1 VAPRIPKLTESD
13 KQVLRD
19 YWQFYEPLAPQIQQ
33 DLRTAAGAMPEWAP
47 IMRAMSQKQLDESD
61 KRSLAL
67 QRAALVD
74 GQWEPYLTDLQTQGG
89 QYALAGIT
97 FTAWFEIIAAYR
109 ETIRNYIVKL
119 AQADFAR
126 ASHVGD
132 GMNRMI
138 DIAMA
143 GIGEAYLATKE
154 HIISQQQ
161 EAIRELSLPILQ
173 IRERLLIVPLVGLID
188 SQRARTL
195 TETLLVAIRDRR
207 ARGVVMDITGVPMVD
222 TAVANHL
229 VQATEAARLMGA
241 TVIITGIA
249 AEIAQTLVSMG
260 ARLPNVRTV
269 VDLQDG
275 LEEMERALGYRDGE
289 TSPTA
294 DAAGPS

>member
-1 VAPRIPKLTESD
+1 MAPRTPKLTERD
-13 KQVLRD
+13 RKNLRE
-19 YWQFYEPLAPQIQQ
+19 YWDFYEALGPQIQQ
-33 DLRTAAGAMPEWAP
+33 ELRNAAAAMPEWGP
-47 IMRAMSQKQLDESD
+47 ILRAMTPKQLDEND
-61 KRSLAL
+61 RRSQAL
-67 QRAALVD
+67 QRTALVEGD
-74 GQWEPYLTDLQTQGG
+74 WEPYLADLATQGG

-97 FTAWFEIIAAYR
+97 FTSWFEIIAAYR
-109 ETIRNYIVKL
+109 ETIRNHVIRL
-119 AQADFAR
+119 SETDFTR
-126 ASHVGD
+126 AMRIGE

-195 TETLLVAIRDRR
+195 TETLLIAIRDRR

-249 AEIAQTLVSMG
+249 AEIAQTLVGMG
-260 ARLPNVRTV
+260 ARLLNVRTV

-275 LEEMERALGYRDGE
+275 LEEIERVLGYRDGE
-289 TSPTA
+289 LSA
-294 DAAGPS
+294 DQALLD